1 MTGMFDKNHLP
12 SIFLANIQSI
22 ANKLDETEIV
32 VSLSK
37 INVIILT
44 ETWLTENTKNTVS
57 FTDYIPYHK
66 TRGICNRAS
75 GGVAILVSHDMIPT

>member
-37 INVIILT
+37 INIIILT
-44 ETWLTENTKNTVS
+44 ETWLTENT
-57 FTDYIPYHK
+57 
-66 TRGICNRAS
+66 
-75 GGVAILVSHDMIPT
+75 